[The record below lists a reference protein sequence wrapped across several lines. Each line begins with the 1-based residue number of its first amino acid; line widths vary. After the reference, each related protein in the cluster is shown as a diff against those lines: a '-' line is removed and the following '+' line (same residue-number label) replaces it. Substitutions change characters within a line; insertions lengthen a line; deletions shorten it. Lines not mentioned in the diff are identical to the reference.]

1 MGASIYLIQA
11 MHGLVYGMLLFLVTS
26 GLTLVFGMMGVLNIA
41 HAAFYMVGAYFTY
54 ALVAW
59 TGSFWPC
66 LILAPIG
73 LGIIGAFVERVLLR
87 KVHALGHAPELM
99 LTFGIFYILAEV
111 VKWIWGTYPLSVQP
125 PSILTG
131 SIPFMGATYP
141 TYRLFILFIAVI
153 VLLIL
158 AFIMQKT
165 RIGITVRAAVFD
177 NEMVDILG
185 INVQAVFLGVFC
197 IGSALAGLAG
207 VVAAPFLST
216 YPGMG
221 LDILVDAFVVI
232 VIGGFGSVWGALIA
246 ALMIGELQSFGILF
260 LPELA
265 LVFEFLLMAIVL
277 VWRPQGL
284 LGEAA

>member
-1 MGASIYLIQA
+1 MDAYIIQG

-26 GLTLVFGMMGVLNIA
+26 GLTLIFGMMGVLNIA
-41 HAAFYMVGAYFTY
+41 HAAFYMVGAYFAYT
-54 ALVAW
+54 LVAW
-59 TGSFWPC
+59 TGNFWIC

-73 LGIIGAFVERVLLR
+73 VGLIGGFVERVLLR
-87 KVHALGHAPELM
+87 KVHAFGHAHELM
-99 LTFGIFYILAEV
+99 LTFGVFYILAEV
-111 VKWIWGTYPLSVQP
+111 VKWIWGTYPLSVSP
-125 PSILTG
+125 PSILAG
-131 SIPFMGATYP
+131 SIPFAGGIYP
-141 TYRLFILFIAVI
+141 TYRLFILIISGI

-207 VVAAPFLST
+207 VVAAPFLTT

-221 LDILVDAFVVI
+221 LEILIDAFVVI
-232 VIGGFGSVWGALIA
+232 VIGGFGSVWGALLA
-246 ALMIGELQSFGILF
+246 ALMIGELQSFGIMF
-260 LPELA
+260 IPQLA
-265 LVFEFLLMAIVL
+265 LVFQFLLMAIVL
-277 VWRPQGL
+277 VLRPQGL
-284 LGEAA
+284 FGEAA

>member
-1 MGASIYLIQA
+1 MEIYLIQA

-41 HAAFYMVGAYFTY
+41 HAAFYMVGAYFAY
-54 ALVAW
+54 SVVVW

-73 LGIIGAFVERVLLR
+73 VSIIGAFVERVLLR
-87 KVHALGHAPELM
+87 RVHALGHAPELM

-111 VKWIWGTYPLSVQP
+111 VKWVWGTYPLAVAP
-125 PSILTG
+125 PPILAG
-131 SIPFMGATYP
+131 SIPFIGIIYP
-141 TYRLFILFIAVI
+141 TYRVFILFISVI
-153 VLLIL
+153 VLFIL

-185 INVQAVFLGVFC
+185 TNVQAVFLGVFC

-221 LDILVDAFVVI
+221 LDILIDAFVVI
-232 VIGGFGSVWGALIA
+232 VIGGFGSVWGALLA

-260 LPELA
+260 IPGLA
-265 LVFEFLLMAIVL
+265 LVFQFLLMAIILVL
-277 VWRPQGL
+277 RPQGL
-284 LGEAA
+284 FGEAA

>member
-1 MGASIYLIQA
+1 MDIYVIQA

-41 HAAFYMVGAYFTY
+41 HAGFYMLGAYFSY
-54 ALVAW
+54 AVVAW

-66 LILAPIG
+66 LIFAPIG
-73 LGIIGAFVERVLLR
+73 VGIVGGFVERVLLR
-87 KVHALGHAPELM
+87 KVHVLGHAPELM

-111 VKWIWGTYPLSVQP
+111 VKWVWGTYPLVVRP
-125 PSILTG
+125 PAVLAGT
-131 SIPFMGATYP
+131 IPFVGATYP
-141 TYRLFILFIAVI
+141 TYRLFILLISAI
-153 VLLIL
+153 VLFVL

-185 INVQAVFLGVFC
+185 TNIQAVFLGVFC

-221 LDILVDAFVVI
+221 LDILVDSFVVI
-232 VIGGFGSVWGALIA
+232 VIGGFGSVWGALLA

-260 LPELA
+260 LPGLA
-265 LVFEFLLMAIVL
+265 LVFQFLLMAIILVL
-277 VWRPQGL
+277 RPQGL
-284 LGEAA
+284 FGEAA

>member
-1 MGASIYLIQA
+1 MDAYVIQA

-41 HAAFYMVGAYFTY
+41 HAAFYMVGAYFAYT
-54 ALVAW
+54 LVSW
-59 TGSFWPC
+59 TGNFWLC
-66 LILAPIG
+66 LILVPIG
-73 LGIIGAFVERVLLR
+73 VGLIGAFVERLLLR
-87 KVHALGHAPELM
+87 KVHTLGHAPELM

-111 VKWIWGTYPLSVQP
+111 VKWIWGTYPLAVRP

-131 SIPFMGATYP
+131 SIPFMDASYP
-141 TYRLFILFIAVI
+141 LYRLFILLIAVI

-177 NEMVDILG
+177 NQMVDILG
-185 INVQAVFLGVFC
+185 INVQAVFLGVFS

-221 LDILVDAFVVI
+221 LDILVDSFVVI

-246 ALMIGELQSFGILF
+246 ALMIGELQSFGIMF

-284 LGEAA
+284 FGEAA

>member
-1 MGASIYLIQA
+1 MGVSIYLIQA
-11 MHGLVYGMLLFLVTS
+11 MHGIVYGMLLFLVAS

-54 ALVAW
+54 SLVTW
-59 TGSFWPC
+59 TGSFWLC

-73 LGIIGAFVERVLLR
+73 VGIIGAFVERVLLR
-87 KVHALGHAPELM
+87 RVHALGHGPELM
-99 LTFGIFYILAEV
+99 LTFGIFYILTEL
-111 VKWIWGTYPLSVQP
+111 VKWIWGTYPLSVKAP
-125 PSILTG
+125 AALSG

-141 TYRLFILFIAVI
+141 TYRLFILLIAAI
-153 VLLIL
+153 VLFIL

-165 RIGITVRAAVFD
+165 RVGITVRAAVFD
-177 NEMVDILG
+177 SEMVDILG

-197 IGSALAGLAG
+197 IGSALAGVAG

-232 VIGGFGSVWGALIA
+232 VIGGFGSVWGALLA
-246 ALMIGELQSFGILF
+246 ALMIGVFQSFGILF

-265 LVFEFLLMAIVL
+265 LVFQFLLMAVVL

-284 LGEAA
+284 FGEAG

>member
-1 MGASIYLIQA
+1 MDAYLIQG

-41 HAAFYMVGAYFTY
+41 HAAFYMVGAYFAYT
-54 ALVAW
+54 LVAW
-59 TGSFWPC
+59 TGNFWIC

-73 LGIIGAFVERVLLR
+73 VGLIGAFVERVLLR

-125 PSILTG
+125 PAVLAG
-131 SIPFMGATYP
+131 SIPFAGGIYP
-141 TYRLFILFIAVI
+141 TYRLFILLISAI

-185 INVQAVFLGVFC
+185 TNVQAVFLGVFC

-207 VVAAPFLST
+207 VVAAPFLTT

-221 LDILVDAFVVI
+221 LEILIDAFVVI
-232 VIGGFGSVWGALIA
+232 VIGGFGSVWGALLA
-246 ALMIGELQSFGILF
+246 ALMIGELQSFGIMF
-260 LPELA
+260 IPELA
-265 LVFEFLLMAIVL
+265 LVFQFLLMAIVL
-277 VWRPQGL
+277 VLRPQGL
-284 LGEAA
+284 FGEAA

>member
-1 MGASIYLIQA
+1 MDAYVIQA

-26 GLTLVFGMMGVLNIA
+26 GLTLIFGMMGVLNIA
-41 HAAFYMVGAYFTY
+41 HAAFYMVGAYFAYT
-54 ALVAW
+54 LVAW
-59 TGSFWPC
+59 TGNFWIC

-73 LGIIGAFVERVLLR
+73 VGLIGAFVERVLLR
-87 KVHALGHAPELM
+87 KVHAFGHAHELM
-99 LTFGIFYILAEV
+99 LTFGVFYILAEV
-111 VKWIWGTYPLSVQP
+111 VKWIWGTYPLSVSP
-125 PSILTG
+125 PSILAG
-131 SIPFMGATYP
+131 SIPFAGGIYP
-141 TYRLFILFIAVI
+141 TYRLFILLISAI

-207 VVAAPFLST
+207 VVAAPFLTT

-221 LDILVDAFVVI
+221 LEILIDAFVVI
-232 VIGGFGSVWGALIA
+232 VIGGFGSVWGALLA
-246 ALMIGELQSFGILF
+246 ALMIGELQSFGIMF
-260 LPELA
+260 IPELA
-265 LVFEFLLMAIVL
+265 LVFQFLLMAIVL
-277 VWRPQGL
+277 VLRPQGL
-284 LGEAA
+284 FGEAA